1 MISLPRLYPILDAD
15 CFRETESL
23 ITTAKELASAGCTL
37 IQYRNKSG
45 TARVMLEQAREL
57 RRRLTGPLLRHP
69 ERSRSSGG
77 ARDLA
82 RSDRGQAPREIPRP
96 AGKGAG
102 LRDDAVEYETSQIQ
116 MDAPSIRLIMN
127 DRADLCLAAEFDGV
141 HVGQDDLSAESVRNI
156 IGRGEQGWGEQE
168 NARWLGVS
176 THNPE
181 QLREADLTSADYL
194 AIGPVFATSSK
205 ERPDPVIGLE
215 GVRRARVV
223 TRKPLVA
230 IGGIT
235 RANAASVIE
244 AGADSVAV
252 ISDLL
257 RDPGKSAEEFLR
269 ILR

>member
-1 MISLPRLYPILDAD
+1 MVSLPRLYAILDAGFLPHPD
-15 CFRETESL
+15 AVFAAAEGL
-23 ITTAKELASAGCTL
+23 VAAGCTL
-37 IQYRNKSG
+37 FQYRNKSG
-45 TARVMLEQAREL
+45 NARVMLEQAREL
-57 RRRLTGPLLRHP
+57 KRVLSTRDQNPHFSQNQGEVGHP
-69 ERSRSSGG
+69 NSDGS
-77 ARDLA
+77 ARIEG
-82 RSDRGQAPREIPRP
+82 S
-96 AGKGAG
+96 
-102 LRDDAVEYETSQIQ
+102 V
-116 MDAPSIRLIMN
+116 RLIMN

-141 HVGQDDLSAESVRNI
+141 HVGQDDLLPESVRAM
-156 IGRGEQGWGEQE
+156 IGPD
-168 NARWLGVS
+168 RWLGVS

-205 ERPDPVIGLE
+205 EKPDPVVGLE
-215 GVRRARVV
+215 GVRRARAL

-257 RDPGKSAEEFLR
+257 PDPRKSAEEFFR
-269 ILR
+269 ILG